1 MEDLKEQ
8 ACNQIEMRCK
18 GCVFITNIE
27 QEASTKQIG
36 CRLGRSDVLCPDST
50 GETDEDGNFSFVFDR
65 FCNCYR
71 PKAWADRLSADVI
84 QEEEVLEEVVP
95 RVGLFLIFDKS
106 FKEQGIAKLLE
117 TIGDVKSQTL
127 SKFRY
132 VVVLNPDVA
141 YNQEIQEI
149 LADSFDFEQ
158 TEYHLIQVLS
168 DNVEPYHLDDAIG
181 FAKNGWV
188 LVTTIGQNI
197 PHDFIEKMNNRIN
210 RDLLRTAIIKPY
222 DGLNGLVFQSSLY
235 KFLDGNKRVIH
246 SETGEEIPFSFL
258 DRVNGMEQSDD
269 NIVSKWEDFVNDP
282 S

>member
-1 MEDLKEQ
+1 MEDSEQ
-8 ACNQIEMRCK
+8 QNSNQIEMHCK
-18 GCVFITNIE
+18 GCVFMTNI
-27 QEASTKQIG
+27 QQGSSTKQVG

-50 GETDEDGNFSFVFDR
+50 GDTDEDGNFSFVFDR

-71 PKAWADRLSADVI
+71 PKAWADLIGENAI
-84 QEEEVLEEVVP
+84 QEEEVLKEVVP
-95 RVGLFLIFDKS
+95 RIGLFLIFDKS
-106 FKEQGIAKLLE
+106 FKEQGISKLLE
-117 TIGDVKSQTL
+117 SIRDLKSQTL

-132 VVVLNPDVA
+132 VVVINPDVA
-141 YNQEIQEI
+141 YNEEIQSV
-149 LADSFDFEQ
+149 LADSFDFEE

-168 DNVEPYHLDDAIG
+168 EDVELHHLDDAIS

-188 LVTTIGQNI
+188 LVTTIGQEI

-235 KFLDGNKRVIH
+235 KYLDGNRKVIN
-246 SETGEEIPFSFL
+246 SKTGEEMPFSFV
-258 DRVNGMEQSDD
+258 DRVEGMEQSDP
-269 NIVSKWEDFVNDP
+269 NIISSWEDFINGT